1 MIKPFDSKVEH
12 TRDDSV
18 PLLEFR
24 YRGRSLSQGETLATV
39 LAVSFII
46 TAPLA
51 AIPIVRGLRK
61 RMHIRL
67 DKDGLTVNADRY
79 EKQHMQRVRTSG
91 GINQNDVRIGRV
103 TSVVFDYGVKQKVLA
118 NRLSEPELLWIY
130 AEVQDF
136 IGQHW
141 TDLGPQRFG

>member
-12 TRDDSV
+12 TRDDAV

-24 YRGRSLSQGETLATV
+24 YRGRNLSQGETLAAV
-39 LAVSFII
+39 LSVSFII

-61 RMHIRL
+61 RMHILL
-67 DKDGLTVNADRY
+67 DKDGLTVNKDRY
-79 EKQHMQRVRTSG
+79 EKQHIQRVRTSG
-91 GINQNDVRIGRV
+91 GLQQNDARVGRV
-103 TSVVFDYGVKQKVLA
+103 YAVVFDYGVKQKVLA

-130 AEVQDF
+130 GEVQDF

-141 TDLGPQRFG
+141 TDLGPQRF